1 MKVFPSASLLRVRAP
16 AHPLESR
23 QSWTTGHRT
32 GTRQKVR
39 VTGLNAWGSVW
50 EEGTLRADGVEVS
63 QDSWP
68 LSSGAKESL
77 CLGLSCVVHV
87 VPEG

>member
-1 MKVFPSASLLRVRAP
+1 MFPSASLLRVRAP

-23 QSWTTGHRT
+23 QSWTTGHRK

-39 VTGLNAWGSVW
+39 VVGLNAWGSLW
-50 EEGTLRADGVEVS
+50 EEEGTLRGMEQKAS

-68 LSSGAKESL
+68 LASGAKESL
-77 CLGLSCVVHV
+77 CLDLSRVVHV